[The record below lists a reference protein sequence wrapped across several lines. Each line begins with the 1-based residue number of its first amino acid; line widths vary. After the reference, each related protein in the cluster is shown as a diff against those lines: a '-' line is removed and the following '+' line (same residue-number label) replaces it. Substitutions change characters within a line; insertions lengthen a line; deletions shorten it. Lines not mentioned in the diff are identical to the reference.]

1 MALVTAAVLLV
12 ASVALVVAHVGRA
25 SGPGVAAAAGSGS
38 GSGFG
43 SGFGFGGT
51 VGGPGMRGGAYGPA
65 TTGGGSDPG
74 DGGGYG
80 YGPGGMM
87 GGGDA
92 PAGVMGGAFG
102 LAGDGQPVTTFAAAR
117 ARAQAFAD
125 QLASG
130 LHAGEVM
137 QFSNGYYSELMTADG
152 QGATEVLIDQ
162 DTGAVS
168 IEQGPALMWNTRYGM
183 HPTDAAPATISAAQA
198 VKDAQA
204 WLDAQHTGLTAG
216 EVTAFPGYDTL
227 HTLRDGKIVGMMSI
241 NASTGAA
248 WYHTWHGT
256 FLGMDAG

>member
-1 MALVTAAVLLV
+1 MALVTAALLLV
-12 ASVALVVAHVGRA
+12 ASVTVVAAHVARA
-25 SGPGVAAAAGSGS
+25 SGPGVTAGG
-38 GSGFG
+38 
-43 SGFGFGGT
+43 GFGFGRT

-65 TTGGGSDPG
+65 TTGGGTDPG

-80 YGPGGMM
+80 SGPAGMMGRGNAPAGMM
-87 GGGDA
+87 GG
-92 PAGVMGGAFG
+92 FG

-125 QLASG
+125 QLAAG

-162 DTGAVS
+162 GTGAVS

-183 HPTDAAPATISAAQA
+183 HPTDAAPATMSAAQA

-227 HTLRDGKIVGMMSI
+227 HTLRDGRIVGMMSI

>member
-1 MALVTAAVLLV
+1 MALVTAALLLV
-12 ASVALVVAHVGRA
+12 ASVAVVVAHVGRT
-25 SGPGVAAAAGSGS
+25 SGPGVAA
-38 GSGFG
+38 G

-51 VGGPGMRGGAYGPA
+51 VGGPGMMGGAYGGA
-65 TTGGGSDPG
+65 STGDDSG
-74 DGGGYG
+74 DG
-80 YGPGGMM
+80 YGPGMMGGADSPAGMM
-87 GGGDA
+87 GGQ
-92 PAGVMGGAFG
+92 FG

-125 QLASG
+125 QLDAG

-152 QGATEVLIDQ
+152 QGATEVLVDQ

-227 HTLRDGKIVGMMSI
+227 HTLRDGRIVGMMSI

>member
-1 MALVTAAVLLV
+1 MALVTAALLLV
-12 ASVALVVAHVGRA
+12 ASVALVMAHVGRQSA
-25 SGPGVAAAAGSGS
+25 PGVAAAA
-38 GSGFG
+38 
-43 SGFGFGGT
+43 GFGFGGT

-74 DGGGYG
+74 DGGGYGYGYG

-125 QLASG
+125 LLASG

-152 QGATEVLIDQ
+152 QGATEVLVDQ

-183 HPTDAAPATISAAQA
+183 HPTDAAPATMSAAQA
-198 VKDAQA
+198 VTDAQA

-227 HTLRDGKIVGMMSI
+227 HTLRDGRIVGMMSI

>member
-1 MALVTAAVLLV
+1 MSGDRRRWLAALVTAAVLLV
-12 ASVALVVAHVGRA
+12 ASVGVVVAHGFRLTDRGAWTAVGN
-25 SGPGVAAAAGSGS
+25 GS

-43 SGFGFGGT
+43 GI
-51 VGGPGMRGGAYGPA
+51 
-65 TTGGGSDPG
+65 
-74 DGGGYG
+74 
-80 YGPGGMM
+80 GMM
-87 GGGDA
+87 GGRGGV
-92 PAGVMGGAFG
+92 AGVPGAGRGTGTGAGMMGGRFG
-102 LAGDGQPVTTFAAAR
+102 LAGDGQPVTTMAAAR
-117 ARAQAFAD
+117 SRAQAFAAE
-125 QLASG
+125 LGAG

-152 QGATEVLIDQ
+152 QGATEVLVDQ

-183 HPTDAAPATISAAQA
+183 HPTGATPATISNAQA
-198 VKDAQA
+198 TADAQA

-227 HTLRDGKIVGMMSI
+227 HTLQDGRIVGMMSV

-256 FLGMDAG
+256 FIAMDAG

>member
-1 MALVTAAVLLV
+1 MALVTAALLLV
-12 ASVALVVAHVGRA
+12 ASVAVVVAHAGRT
-25 SGPGVAAAAGSGS
+25 SGPGVAAAA
-38 GSGFG
+38 
-43 SGFGFGGT
+43 GFGFGGT
-51 VGGPGMRGGAYGPA
+51 VGGPGMMGEAYGPA
-65 TTGGGSDPG
+65 TTGGGTGS
-74 DGGGYG
+74 GYG
-80 YGPGGMM
+80 RGGMM
-87 GGGDA
+87 RGGDA
-92 PAGVMGGAFG
+92 PAGVTGGAFA

-125 QLASG
+125 RLASG

-183 HPTDAAPATISAAQA
+183 HPTDATPATISAAQA

-227 HTLRDGKIVGMMSI
+227 HTLRDGRIVGMMSI